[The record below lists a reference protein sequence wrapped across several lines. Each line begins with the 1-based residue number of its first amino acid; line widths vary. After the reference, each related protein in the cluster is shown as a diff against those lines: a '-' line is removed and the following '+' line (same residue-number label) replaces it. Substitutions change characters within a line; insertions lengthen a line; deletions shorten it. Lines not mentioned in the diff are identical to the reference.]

1 MLPYLGKIY
10 SNPSS
15 VYRFAQRARKAIE
28 DARGY
33 VAQLLSASPEEIV
46 FTSGGSE
53 SNNTAIKGIALQYQ
67 SKGKHII
74 TSKTEHHSVLG
85 PCEFLEKQGF
95 TVSYLNVDEY
105 GIIDLKQLR
114 RTITKDTVLVSAMYA
129 NNETGTIGP
138 IKDIAQI
145 CRQHQICFHTDAV
158 QAAGKIPLNVESL
171 GIDLLSLSA
180 HKIYGPKGVGALYVR
195 KGLNFMPLI
204 HGGSHEKNR
213 RAGTENVN
221 AIVGLGEAARLAQQE
236 MAAQEKRV
244 RLLRDK
250 LEQRLIKKIPELKV
264 NGHPT
269 KRLFNTL
276 NICIRH
282 TDGESVLINLDFKGI
297 CVSSGSACT
306 SGSLEPSHVL
316 LAMGIPSEL
325 AYGSLRF
332 SLGKYSCEK
341 EIETVLEVLPKIVK
355 RLRKMSPLEVKA

>member
-1 MLPYLGKIY
+1 
-10 SNPSS
+10 
-15 VYRFAQRARKAIE
+15 
-28 DARGY
+28 
-33 VAQLLSASPEEIV
+33 
-46 FTSGGSE
+46 
-53 SNNTAIKGIALQYQ
+53 
-67 SKGKHII
+67 
-74 TSKTEHHSVLG
+74 
-85 PCEFLEKQGF
+85 
-95 TVSYLNVDEY
+95 
-105 GIIDLKQLR
+105 
-114 RTITKDTVLVSAMYA
+114 
-129 NNETGTIGP
+129 
-138 IKDIAQI
+138 
-145 CRQHQICFHTDAV
+145 
-158 QAAGKIPLNVESL
+158 
-171 GIDLLSLSA
+171 
-180 HKIYGPKGVGALYVR
+180 
-195 KGLNFMPLI
+195 MPLI